1 MTRGP
6 HHTAALEAAEGFT
19 AAVCRAE
26 GGCGA
31 ADGSVLKALRGATR

>member
-1 MTRGP
+1 MPRRP
-6 HHTAALEAAEGFT
+6 CHTAARQAEGFT

-31 ADGSVLKALRGATR
+31 ADGRVPDQSQALAG